1 MKWAL
6 WTCLAAFAVAG
17 CKAPAPSLSSV
28 WGRPTVPP
36 PKPGEVIAPQMADSY
51 YPGAP
56 PAPASAA
63 SRLAPPDG
71 WSGAPLTRSTTTTA
85 RAPTN
90 SAPATTGDR
99 LTPPPRTPS
108 KTLRSAS
115 PEESPPAT
123 TRAAVSQPRGA
134 NEPALLSPDP
144 AARSIAQSSTAA
156 VRQASFTETIQ
167 PAGGSSSRG
176 SRSRYA
182 YDPGYAWLQGR
193 LEFSPATKR
202 WKLRYIPL
210 DGATDEHGGSVMLD
224 DSPQLAQ
231 FRHGDFVRMEG
242 RLGERGVDTTVFAP
256 SYRVERIER
265 AE

>member
-1 MKWAL
+1 
-6 WTCLAAFAVAG
+6 
-17 CKAPAPSLSSV
+17 
-28 WGRPTVPP
+28 
-36 PKPGEVIAPQMADSY
+36 VIAQSVADSY

-56 PAPASAA
+56 PSPASAT

-71 WSGAPLTRSTTTTA
+71 WSGTSGQPTTTTA
-85 RAPTN
+85 RAPT
-90 SAPATTGDR
+90 SSGTPATADR
-99 LTPPPRTPS
+99 LLPPPRTPS
-108 KTLRSAS
+108 KSLKSAS
-115 PEESPPAT
+115 PEETPPAT
-123 TRAAVSQPRGA
+123 TRAAIGER
-134 NEPALLSPDP
+134 PALLSPDP
-144 AARSIAQSSTAA
+144 AARSISQVSTSP

-167 PAGGSSSRG
+167 PASGT
-176 SRSRYA
+176 SRSKYA

-231 FRHGDFVRMEG
+231 FRHGDFIRVDG

-256 SYRVERIER
+256 SYRVDRIER